1 MNDWKKFTIDGN
13 ATVKQALSQLDALG
27 KVGAVLFAVD
37 GSGLLLGSVTDG
49 DIRRGF
55 LGGAS
60 LTDPLGKVLHSPCRS
75 LGRDQQTGP
84 EMEKLRRAQIR
95 FVPLVAP
102 GGRILD
108 ILDLQAR
115 ATLPVEVILMAGG
128 KGERLRPLTEEIPK
142 PLLPIGE
149 KPILEHNLDRLA
161 RYGFGEVHV
170 SLHYKGQQIR
180 DYFGDGSSRNLQIRY
195 VEETEPLGTV
205 GAVSLLGKLKQE
217 HLLIMNADVLTDI
230 DFADFYAAFLAADAD
245 MCVASTLYHVDVPYA
260 VLEAGADNRVTAL
273 AEKPTY
279 TYYSNAGIY
288 LVKRSFLDLVPPQ
301 VHFDITDL
309 MEKGLSCSKVIIH
322 YPILGYWL
330 DIGRLQDY
338 QKAQQDIKHLKL

>member
-1 MNDWKKFTIDGN
+1 MVDWKKFTIDAS
-13 ATVKQALSQLDALG
+13 ATVKQAMRQLDTLG

-37 GSGLLLGSVTDG
+37 RSGKLLGSVTDG

-55 LGGAS
+55 LEGAGLLDS
-60 LTDPLGKVLHSPCRS
+60 LGKVLHAPCRS
-75 LGRDQQTGP
+75 LPRDGKTGP
-84 EMEKLRRAQIR
+84 ELERLRRDQIR
-95 FVPLVAP
+95 YVPVLGP
-102 GGRILD
+102 EGRMEE

-115 ATLPVEVILMAGG
+115 AALPVEVILMAGG
-128 KGERLRPLTEEIPK
+128 KGERLRPLTEDIPK

-161 RYGFGEVHV
+161 KYGFGEVHV

-180 DYFGDGSSRNLQIRY
+180 DYFGDGSSRNLRIRY
-195 VEETEPLGTV
+195 IEETEPLGTI
-205 GAVSLLGKLKQE
+205 GAVSLISEFKQE
-217 HLLIMNADVLTDI
+217 HVLIMNADLLTNI
-230 DFADFYAAFLAADAD
+230 DFEDFYATFLAADAD

-260 VLEAGADNRVTAL
+260 VLESGLDNRVRAI

-288 LVKRSFLDLVPPQ
+288 LVKRSFLELVPRQ

-309 MEKGLSCSKVIIH
+309 MEKGLSCSKTIIH

-330 DIGRLQDY
+330 DIGRIQDY
-338 QKAQQDIKHLKL
+338 QKAQQDIKHLNL